1 MNTLGDGTMR
11 RFAIT
16 IGILVGTLSILAV
29 LDAQEQPPAAGADFG
44 KQLMDGLRAT
54 EGCYGVEAA
63 AMSVSGMRTIIAW
76 FENKDAV
83 LRWYQS
89 PTHHFFVRAA
99 GADPTQTSPL
109 QHITDPDT
117 PIMVMASIKMGQPA
131 PGSRMPISEF
141 SVALYTPLP
150 GGAMIGGRLA
160 PMDFPIP
167 RMRGMPE
174 DAE

>member
-1 MNTLGDGTMR
+1 MR
-11 RFAIT
+11 RVAMT
-16 IGILVGTLSILAV
+16 IGVLVGTLTILAA
-29 LDAQEQPPAAGADFG
+29 LDAQEQPPAAGDAFG

-63 AMSVSGMRTIIAW
+63 AMSESGMRSIIAW
-76 FENKDAV
+76 FENKEAV
-83 LRWYQS
+83 KRWYQS
-89 PTHHFFVRAA
+89 PTHHFFMRAA

-109 QHITDPDT
+109 EYITDPDM

-160 PMDFPIP
+160 PMEFPIP
-167 RMRGMPE
+167 KMRGMPE
-174 DAE
+174 DSE